1 MIQEQIIEEI
11 RQIPD
16 EKLIE
21 VYDLIHYFRLGLM
34 QEKFNRPI
42 IDECYPLRGKPIHY
56 NNPTEPV
63 ALEDWEV
70 LK

>member
-42 IDECYPLRGKPIHY
+42 IDE
-56 NNPTEPV
+56 
-63 ALEDWEV
+63 
-70 LK
+70 